1 MIGRYHKG
9 IIRGLM
15 VSEKNIFLCFF
26 YYKSMGANAPPPRE
40 MANLDPRDM
49 IGRIYVGY
57 LLTLLH
63 TKYTGFRPCGFREED
78 FFHIFSL

>member
-1 MIGRYHKG
+1 
-9 IIRGLM
+9 M
-15 VSEKNIFLCFF
+15 VSEKNIFLCFS
-26 YYKSMGANAPPPRE
+26 YYKSMGANAPRE

-63 TKYTGFRPCGFREED
+63 TNIQALSLVVSEKK
-78 FFHIFSL
+78 IFSYFPIISLW